1 MGNSKRNEE
10 RNKWGRDIIDKARGL
25 FVKGYAINKIAR
37 LPGMPR
43 RTDTIHYW
51 KKRDGWVEERELTQV
66 RAKELRI
73 EKYAEKFSDIDV
85 RQMEQLFD
93 LSKEVGKVMGS
104 DYVLT
109 PQDVNYLSMAM
120 DKIIKNERLI
130 SDKVTE
136 KQEVGVKFGW
146 QDILYAT
153 AKKEKYIVID
163 MPVESSDND

>member
-1 MGNSKRNEE
+1 MGNGKKKKE
-10 RNKWGRDIIDKARGL
+10 REWDGATIDKARDL
-25 FVKGYAINKIAR
+25 FIKGYAIRKIAR
-37 LPGMPR
+37 LPGMPKR
-43 RTDTIHYW
+43 PDTIHYW
-51 KKRDGWVEERELTQV
+51 KKRGKWLEEKELTQV
-66 RAKELRI
+66 KARELRI

-109 PQDVNYLSMAM
+109 AQDVNYLSMAM

-153 AKKEKYIVID
+153 AKKEKQIVID
-163 MPVESSDND
+163 MPVKSSSND